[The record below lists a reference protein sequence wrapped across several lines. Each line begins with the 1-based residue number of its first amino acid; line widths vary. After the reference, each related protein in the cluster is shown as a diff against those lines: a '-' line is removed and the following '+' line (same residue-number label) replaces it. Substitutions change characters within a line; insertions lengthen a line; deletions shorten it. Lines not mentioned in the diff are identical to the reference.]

1 MITGTVVGTNNLIR
15 QQHTGG
21 VVYVSLDALR
31 KALDTR

>member
-1 MITGTVVGTNNLIR
+1 MIAETVVGTDDLIH
-15 QQHTGG
+15 QQHVGG